1 MIQVQLP
8 DEINP
13 ILSDIKEVRSRKME
27 PKSVKSIVIDAL
39 KTYHKDNCEQQVKA

>member
-13 ILSDIKEVRSRKME
+13 ILNDIKEVRSRNME
-27 PKSVKSIVIDAL
+27 PKSVKAIVIDAL
-39 KTYHKDNCEQQVKA
+39 KTYHKNKCIDANKA